1 LRFQRLAGGIGRQID
16 PSRGR
21 QHLPTAEMIV
31 KKEAEPDQ
39 PGRPKALVMREDESQ
54 GLDDVRRGA
63 EQDFALQQRFAHE
76 PKLIIFQI
84 AQTAVNELG

>member
-1 LRFQRLAGGIGRQID
+1 
-16 PSRGR
+16 
-21 QHLPTAEMIV
+21 
-31 KKEAEPDQ
+31 
-39 PGRPKALVMREDESQ
+39 MREDESQ